1 MKAGDEVS
9 ISPDI
14 VKASGGDLINFPW
27 SLNGDRAK
35 LNQHFDPENYIIPD
49 GKKTMVYL
57 LDKKFSVSVEPQ
69 FLIPS
74 AKSKRSSLVEE
85 GAFKLSSTVK
95 LTLNRVSDCKDFPWE
110 SYGAIGIV
118 TMSTPEITCIK
129 FPSRHSM
136 YSSFEITLPP
146 YPTKYFQNYTGKYT
160 GPTVGYVGALPTKE
174 TANAK
179 IMAAYEAY
187 KAEGGEEVEILN
199 STVEDGSAHWVE
211 GDKINF
217 NGVAEEYI
225 PTVDAFYEQEPP
237 VVVIATRVLEERRQ
251 TKKGYLWDMPSD
263 TWLELA
269 VYIHSIYKKFDKRKG
284 VQTFHPTI
292 RGHIPTTRQG
302 RDQIMPP
309 RATREI
315 MRKYISQDL
324 FLDEREQKEFV
335 SINTQNGYGVQ
346 KQLRSKLSPEE
357 PANGK
362 YEYQE
367 QQLQSYL
374 MNRYVT
380 NNWCCKHF
388 APPAPECGCWG
399 NYDQNNQGWCC
410 WSCKIILPICL
421 FLIVASIS
429 MLRAAASPSYISIIN
444 LNEQGKN
451 NIFCSR
457 LDTSSRNVTIGNE
470 TTWSNADA
478 TGKEWSTV
486 TIYPCEETSLS
497 QLQFSTQCPVG
508 IDCKIL
514 GGLTKNKYI
523 SIPDRSMDVRMNVHG
538 GGSLNPMASNS
549 MYAMGLKTTSEN
561 PIVGA
566 VKVGFA
572 LKEYDTTALKMGE
585 VNIVYPPTVFPL
597 NTAYNINGKNN
608 MESNSMY
615 SMGTYHP
622 QWTFSDEDR
631 SFINSELSYGNNPT
645 RPFTPSCVR
654 EVQRWADQDYD
665 GDLSRKT
672 RASRYTCSLNYGG
685 KQNTGTADK
694 SCADKNI
701 PNSQCISYGDPAWT
715 WGIGEGCVYGANGC
729 QAVAGTSAENS
740 MYGTTEP
747 ITKYTSFSDGVHSNP
762 NTATNIYGREYTVN
776 PIVSYDL
783 PPRNYPGLQP
793 TKGEYVLSITDFT
806 VGIYFRTVVDDATR
820 QEVED
825 WMLGNGM
832 YASNIGDETKT
843 IQLGLHELETDFYAW
858 VMFTCG
864 FAVFLIPLIT
874 TFTLCLE
881 ECEEGNSGGGG
892 NGLAR
897 GNNGVCCNGNGGSGC
912 CYCDNNDCAY
922 CYLYNHGGGSR
933 YSSYGGNSGGQCN
946 HSCDGC
952 CNCDSSSCCYCD
964 NGGDSCCNSCDSCG
978 DSCGNSCGGCNVSST
993 SCCDGCGQTMDGCE
1007 GCCQG
1012 GCECMGSCLN
1022 GGCECLG
1029 GCCESGCECIG
1040 ACGNCGDCA
1049 ACACGAMDCAC

>member
-1 MKAGDEVS
+1 
-9 ISPDI
+9 
-14 VKASGGDLINFPW
+14 
-27 SLNGDRAK
+27 
-35 LNQHFDPENYIIPD
+35 
-49 GKKTMVYL
+49 
-57 LDKKFSVSVEPQ
+57 
-69 FLIPS
+69 
-74 AKSKRSSLVEE
+74 
-85 GAFKLSSTVK
+85 
-95 LTLNRVSDCKDFPWE
+95 
-110 SYGAIGIV
+110 
-118 TMSTPEITCIK
+118 
-129 FPSRHSM
+129 
-136 YSSFEITLPP
+136 
-146 YPTKYFQNYTGKYT
+146 
-160 GPTVGYVGALPTKE
+160 
-174 TANAK
+174 
-179 IMAAYEAY
+179 
-187 KAEGGEEVEILN
+187 
-199 STVEDGSAHWVE
+199 
-211 GDKINF
+211 
-217 NGVAEEYI
+217 
-225 PTVDAFYEQEPP
+225 
-237 VVVIATRVLEERRQ
+237 
-251 TKKGYLWDMPSD
+251 
-263 TWLELA
+263 
-269 VYIHSIYKKFDKRKG
+269 
-284 VQTFHPTI
+284 
-292 RGHIPTTRQG
+292 
-302 RDQIMPP
+302 
-309 RATREI
+309 
-315 MRKYISQDL
+315 
-324 FLDEREQKEFV
+324 
-335 SINTQNGYGVQ
+335 
-346 KQLRSKLSPEE
+346 
-357 PANGK
+357 
-362 YEYQE
+362 
-367 QQLQSYL
+367 
-374 MNRYVT
+374 
-380 NNWCCKHF
+380 
-388 APPAPECGCWG
+388 
-399 NYDQNNQGWCC
+399 
-410 WSCKIILPICL
+410 
-421 FLIVASIS
+421 
-429 MLRAAASPSYISIIN
+429 
-444 LNEQGKN
+444 
-451 NIFCSR
+451 
-457 LDTSSRNVTIGNE
+457 
-470 TTWSNADA
+470 
-478 TGKEWSTV
+478 
-486 TIYPCEETSLS
+486 
-497 QLQFSTQCPVG
+497 
-508 IDCKIL
+508 
-514 GGLTKNKYI
+514 
-523 SIPDRSMDVRMNVHG
+523 
-538 GGSLNPMASNS
+538 
-549 MYAMGLKTTSEN
+549 
-561 PIVGA
+561 
-566 VKVGFA
+566 
-572 LKEYDTTALKMGE
+572 
-585 VNIVYPPTVFPL
+585 
-597 NTAYNINGKNN
+597 

-654 EVQRWADQDYD
+654 EVQSWHYTN
-665 GDLSRKT
+665 GVKS
-672 RASRYTCSLNYGG
+672 RASGYTCSLNYGDRAF
-685 KQNTGTADK
+685 TVTADK